1 MRKIETGEGQ
11 KNVNLIYIYR
21 NILFDPR
28 IHIQYVGEIRSQR
41 NNQIKFLEGKKNNM
55 SYIAEPID
63 YHYEYL
69 DR

>member
-28 IHIQYVGEIRSQR
+28 IHIQYVSEIRSQR
-41 NNQIKFLEGKKNNM
+41 NNQINIWKEKK
-55 SYIAEPID
+55 
-63 YHYEYL
+63 
-69 DR
+69 

>member
-41 NNQIKFLEGKKNNM
+41 DNQINFWKEKIICRILRNPLIIIMN
-55 SYIAEPID
+55 I
-63 YHYEYL
+63 
-69 DR
+69 